1 MLEDKISRPW
11 LDNYDP
17 NVSFHLDYESLPLFA
32 YLDRAAEQHPRRPA
46 LVFQNLKLNYA
57 QLKKRAE
64 LLAANLTRLGVR
76 KGDRV
81 AIMLPNLPQTVISY
95 WGALKAGAVV
105 VMTNPLYMEKELV
118 HHFTDSGSQVLITLD
133 RLWPRISSL
142 WDKLGLT
149 TCITT
154 SVGDGLRFPLNVLYR
169 IKAKREG
176 TAVKVGFD
184 AQRVLPWKALFSRQA
199 RYEPVQ
205 VEPSRDLAVLQYTGG
220 TTGVAKG
227 VMLTHDN
234 MSANVQQCV
243 AVLYDIGDEPEVFL
257 ALLPFFHV
265 YGLTVCVNFA
275 TALAATVAPYPQF
288 VPQEVLKAIDK
299 VKPTIFPSAPAVFNT
314 LLQQKNI
321 ASFDLTSIRYSVTG
335 SAPMPV
341 ELSKQFKEMT
351 GAEIIEGFGLT
362 EAAPITHLNPLR
374 GKRKVGSIGVPFPDT
389 DACIVDMELGSIP
402 LAPGQIGELIIKGP
416 QVMQGYWRRA
426 DETASTLRNGWLY
439 TGDIA
444 FMDEEGY
451 FTIVDRK
458 KDMIISGGYN
468 IYPREIDEVLYE
480 HPKVADAVCV
490 GVPHSSRGEIVKAYI
505 VPKEGQ
511 TIQKKEII
519 AFCREK
525 LANFKVPKQIEFREE
540 LPKTIV
546 GKILRRTLRDEEIS
560 KSQRP
565 APEEEAD
572 QEPPAARSD

>member
-1 MLEDKISRPW
+1 MLEDNIARPW

-46 LVFQNLKLNYA
+46 VVFQNLKLNYA

-64 LLAANLTRLGVR
+64 LVAANLTRLGVR

-118 HHFTDSGSQVLITLD
+118 HHFTDSGSEVLITLD

-142 WDKLGLT
+142 WDKLGLR

-154 SVGDGLRFPLNVLYR
+154 SVGDGLRFPLNMLYR

-184 AQRVLPWKALFSRQA
+184 AQSVLPWKALFSKQA

-205 VEPSRDLAVLQYTGG
+205 VDPSRDLAVLQYTGG

-234 MSANVQQCV
+234 LSANVQQCM

-257 ALLPFFHV
+257 GLLPFFHV

-362 EAAPITHLNPLR
+362 EAAPITHLNPLH
-374 GKRKVGSIGVPFPDT
+374 GTRKVGSIGVPFPDT
-389 DACIVDMELGSIP
+389 DARIVDMELGSIP
-402 LAPGQIGELIIKGP
+402 LAPGQIGEMLIKGP

-490 GVPHSSRGEIVKAYI
+490 GVPHPSRGEIVKAYI

-511 TIQKKEII
+511 AIQKKEII

-560 KSQRP
+560 KSQRS
-565 APEEEAD
+565 APDREAD